1 MKRVLGILLLAA
13 VGTGLYLWRGAL
25 PGLAGTEEVIATAPV
40 RKGDLQIM
48 MKARGDVK
56 ASRSV
61 TLYAPFSVTDV
72 KLVSITK
79 SGTLVK
85 QGDVVAVIDATGEQA
100 KVKEQESN
108 VIQAD
113 KETDKVKAQHR
124 AVNEQDRLDEAQARY
139 DVEGAKLETRKQE
152 VVSEIDGAKAVLALQ
167 TTERHL
173 QELEN
178 SQVSRGDS
186 QHADL
191 NVVARKRKKAEKDM
205 NFAKQNIAQLTMKA
219 PIDGMLVVMPNYRS
233 QNNFGQTPDFKPGD
247 QAWPGA
253 TLAEIPDLKS
263 LFVELTVEETD
274 RGKLAVGQDA
284 TVKFDA
290 IPDHVFVGKIK
301 EISTTAQL
309 VFDGWPPKK
318 NFKARVDVTEAD
330 ARLRP
335 NMSANADL
343 VTEKLTGV
351 TLIPS
356 RAVFERGG
364 RTIAWVKRG
373 KRYEQRELVIGKKSL
388 GQSQVLSGL
397 QIGETVALEQPA
409 KDSMSQG
416 GGK

>member
-1 MKRVLGILLLAA
+1 MRRVLVVLLLAA
-13 VGTGLYLWRGAL
+13 AGTALYMWRGAL
-25 PGLAGTEEVIATAPV
+25 PGLAGSEEVVATAPV
-40 RKGDLQIM
+40 RKGDLQIL
-48 MKARGDVK
+48 MKAHGDVK
-56 ASRSV
+56 AARSI

-85 QGDVVAVIDATGEQA
+85 QGDVVAVIDATGEQD

-124 AVNEQDRLDEAQARY
+124 AVNEQDRLDQAQAHY

-178 SQVSRGDS
+178 SQTSRNDS

-191 NVVARKRKKAEKDM
+191 NVVDRKRKKAQKDM
-205 NFAKQNIAQLTMKA
+205 NFAKDNITQLTMKA
-219 PIDGMLVVMPNYRS
+219 PMDGMLVVMPNWRS
-233 QNNFGQTPDFKPGD
+233 QNGFGQTPDFKPGD

-274 RGKLAVGQDA
+274 RGKIAVGQDA
-284 TVKFDA
+284 TIKFDA
-290 IPDHVFVGKIK
+290 IPDHTFVGKIK
-301 EISTTAQL
+301 EISTTAQM

-330 ARLRP
+330 PRLRP

-351 TLIPS
+351 MLIPS

-373 KRYEQRELVIGKKSL
+373 KRYEPRDIVIGKKGQ

-397 QIGETVALEQPA
+397 EVGENVALEQPA
-409 KDSMSQG
+409 KDSLSQG
-416 GGK
+416 GAK